1 MSKDVKILRRIKKDD
16 KYVEVKEKAEL
27 IKVNEHSFLVRLAN
41 GDIIKRKK
49 RDVILPKEERG

>member
-1 MSKDVKILRRIKKDD
+1 MPKVQILRRIKKDD

-27 IKVNEHSFLVRLAN
+27 VKTNVHSYWVRLSN

-49 RDVILPKEERG
+49 KDVILLEEKK